1 MTLPIDSNYEAL
13 RLSWWIEVF
22 TAHPLCIYYFGPFE
36 TEREAQLA
44 QEGHLEDLRAEGS
57 DIISMRTSFSQPR
70 RLTIYEDELTIHGLD
85 LVPLFS
91 TGSIQCD
98 RFSQT

>member
-1 MTLPIDSNYEAL
+1 MILPIDSNYEAL

-44 QEGHLEDLRAEGS
+44 QEGHLEDLRAEGA
-57 DIISMRTSFSQPR
+57 DIISMRTSFSQPQ
-70 RLTIYEDELTIHGLD
+70 RLTIYEDELTIHNLEW
-85 LVPLFS
+85 VPFS
-91 TGSIQCD
+91 LNEQRTPAQP
-98 RFSQT
+98 F